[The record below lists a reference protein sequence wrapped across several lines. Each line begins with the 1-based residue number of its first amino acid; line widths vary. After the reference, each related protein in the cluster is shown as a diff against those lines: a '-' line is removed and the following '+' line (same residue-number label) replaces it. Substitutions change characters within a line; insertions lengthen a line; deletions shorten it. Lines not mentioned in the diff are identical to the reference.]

1 MLTFVF
7 NQLTTVYAQ
16 KNMEGFPQAILLEKK
31 ESFAWQIAANF
42 VILQRKWE
50 SAVRLAPFES
60 SSA

>member
-1 MLTFVF
+1 
-7 NQLTTVYAQ
+7 
-16 KNMEGFPQAILLEKK
+16 MEGFPQAILLEKK

-60 SSA
+60 SRA